1 MSAVRPGRLLALL
14 AALSAGAGCASRR
27 VLRVENRVLAAE
39 NDDLQRRLAECRA
52 RPSDDFA
59 IDVDAAV
66 VRAYL
71 ERAGLQV
78 RESETTAGVFLAPV
92 EGDQASFNLA
102 VQVFPREKVVYM
114 AVTDYLDIDE
124 AVSPGAMVLL
134 LTRMATLNYELL
146 LGKFQLEPRS
156 GQVIFSVE
164 LNFDDGL
171 GYRTFET
178 VLRHLVQTADERY
191 PELLRAA
198 QGNAL

>member
-1 MSAVRPGRLLALL
+1 MSAVGPGRLLVLGVAL
-14 AALSAGAGCASRR
+14 AAAPGCASRR
-27 VLRVENRVLAAE
+27 LLRVENRVLAAE
-39 NDDLQRRLAECRA
+39 NDDLQRRLADCRD
-52 RPSDDFA
+52 RGSDDFA
-59 IDVDAAV
+59 VDVDSDV
-66 VRAYL
+66 VRVYL
-71 ERAGLQV
+71 QRSGLEV
-78 RESETTAGVFLAPV
+78 RESETPGVFLAPI
-92 EGDQASFNLA
+92 EGDEASFNLA
-102 VQVFPREKVVYM
+102 VQVFEREKVVYM

-156 GQVIFSVE
+156 GQVILSVE

-171 GYRTFET
+171 GYRTFDT